1 LQMPSVSERNSL
13 EQATQ
18 AYEADIHL
26 AESYLAARGIPLETA
41 RTYRLGFV
49 TVANAQPGDTDM
61 IGRLAIPFVTP
72 NGGVIDMRF
81 RDISGEARAKY
92 LSKPGSHTRLFGVGN
107 LLKPSPFVCITEGEM
122 DCIVADGLCG
132 LPSVGVPGASN
143 WQSHYPLLF
152 EERKVFVLCDGDAAG
167 REFGKKIAA
176 SVQGATPIFMP
187 DGMDVNEVFLKFGP
201 AEVRRKVG
209 VSE

>member
-1 LQMPSVSERNSL
+1 MQMPSVSERNSL

>member
-1 LQMPSVSERNSL
+1 MPSVSERNSL

-26 AESYLAARGIPLETA
+26 AEQYLAARGIPLETA
-41 RTYRLGFV
+41 RTYRLGYV
-49 TVANAQPGDTDM
+49 TAGNAQPGDTDM
-61 IGRLAIPFVTP
+61 IGRLAIPFITP

-92 LSKPGSHTRLFGVGN
+92 LSKPGSHTRMFGVGN
-107 LLKPSPFVCITEGEM
+107 LLKASPYVCITEGEF
-122 DCIVADGLCG
+122 DCIVADALCS
-132 LPSVGVPGASN
+132 LPSVGIPGASN
-143 WQSHYPLLF
+143 WQAHYPLLF

-176 SVQGATPIFMP
+176 SVQGCTVIPMP
-187 DGMDVNEVFLKFGP
+187 DGMDVNEVYLQFGA
-201 AEVRRKVG
+201 AEVRRRVG